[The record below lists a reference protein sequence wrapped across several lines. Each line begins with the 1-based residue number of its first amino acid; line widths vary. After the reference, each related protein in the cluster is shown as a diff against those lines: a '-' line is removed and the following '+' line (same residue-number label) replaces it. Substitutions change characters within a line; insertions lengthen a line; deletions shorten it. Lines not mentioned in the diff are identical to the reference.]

1 MRKTINQWMLVA
13 ILTLATM
20 LSSCV
25 DNSVEDNSANIQPVA
40 MDPGKGYTERA
51 VSVNRDG
58 KEAGQ
63 VTLRFYDD
71 MPNVAYI
78 AATAYYRMMLPSATM
93 TVTNQGTSYL
103 LTTADGQAMVDVV
116 NDVLV
121 STTYNDFVS
130 LMSLTAPDQPSFE
143 TSKSPFIKYDHHQ
156 YEPAVAPQVKLDFR
170 KYGID
175 LRDDGRETY
184 FPFATIND
192 MFTDACLHMAGY
204 NGSRILVNTDDT
216 RDLSELDAEF
226 SAPAYQMTE
235 VGDDFARFRYGELC
249 FVIDYFY
256 GYPGRSLLEQ
266 HGLRT
271 NGLDATLD
279 AISGGKETR
288 QLLKSKNQVEF
299 ALGTDALNFLLAD
312 GGHTTLWVTRWL
324 PESARV
330 AFLTRYN
337 AAKATLPAVITQL
350 MKAADD
356 ASSKSYE
363 QYDALSNQ
371 RKTRYGTDRYVT
383 SRDGKTA
390 VAVLESFMDVNYTG
404 WQNYYTNGCTSS
416 YWQAMVSDKKHP
428 DIVVQTVEAL
438 QQARHSGVKNLVLDV
453 SLNSGGEDDPV
464 GTIVALLGDR
474 TAPDSQRRY
483 SPSWDQNMLTGQYLT
498 KTFVVDRN
506 FDGVFDDRDNETDWV
521 GDLNIV
527 VLTSEVTFSNGSV
540 FTAKM
545 KDFGYRSWGRRT
557 GGGACSVAR
566 YVTPDGMMYQISSSR
581 SHATS
586 KNRESIDG
594 GTPVDVELSNEQM
607 YDIEY
612 LNNQFNSN

>member
-1 MRKTINQWMLVA
+1 MKRLSIAFLLL
-13 ILTLATM
+13 LTL

-25 DNSVEDNSANIQPVA
+25 DNSVEDNSANNQPVA

-51 VSVNRDG
+51 VGVNRDG
-58 KEAGQ
+58 KEAGT

-156 YEPAVAPQVKLDFR
+156 YDPAAAPQVKLDFR

-192 MFTDACLHMAGY
+192 MFTDACMHMAGF
-204 NGSRILVNTDDT
+204 NGNHILVNTDDT
-216 RDLSELDAEF
+216 KDLKEVDAEF
-226 SAPAYQMTE
+226 TAPAFQQTE
-235 VGDDFARFRYGELC
+235 VGDDLARFRYGEMC

-256 GYPGRSLLEQ
+256 GYPGRTLLEKY
-266 HGLRT
+266 GLRT

-279 AISGGKETR
+279 AISGGKETK

-299 ALGTDALNFLLAD
+299 ALGTDALNCLLAD
-312 GGHTTLWVTRWL
+312 GGHTAIWVTSSIS
-324 PESARV
+324 ESARV

-337 AAKATLPAVITQL
+337 AAKATLPAVITQM
-350 MKAADD
+350 MKAEDD
-356 ASSKSYE
+356 ASSKRYE
-363 QYDALSNQ
+363 QYDTLSTQ
-371 RKTRYGTDRYVT
+371 RNTRYGSDPRYVT
-383 SRDGKTA
+383 SQDGKTA
-390 VAVLESFMDVNYTG
+390 VIVMESFMDVNHTG
-404 WQNYYTNGCTSS
+404 WKNYHTNGCTSS
-416 YWQAMVSDKKHP
+416 YWQAMVSDKNHP
-428 DIVVQTVEAL
+428 DLVVQTVEAL
-438 QQARHSGVKNLVLDV
+438 QQARRSGVKNLVLDV
-453 SLNSGGEDDPV
+453 SLNSGGEDDPA

-474 TAPDSQRRY
+474 AAPDSQRRF
-483 SPSWDQNMLTGQYLT
+483 STSWDQNMLTGQYLT

-521 GDLNIV
+521 DNLNIV
-527 VLTSEVTFSNGSV
+527 VLTSEITFSNGSV
-540 FTAKM
+540 FAAKM
-545 KDFGYRSWGRRT
+545 KDFGYKTWGRPT
-557 GGGACSVAR
+557 GGGACSIAR
-566 YVTPDGMMYQISSSR
+566 YVTPDGMIYQISSSR
-581 SHATS
+581 SHSTYR
-586 KNRESIDG
+586 NRESIDS
-594 GTPVDVELSNEQM
+594 GTSVDIELTNEQM

-612 LNNQFNSN
+612 LNKQFNSN

>member
-1 MRKTINQWMLVA
+1 MKRLSIAFLLL
-13 ILTLATM
+13 LTL

-25 DNSVEDNSANIQPVA
+25 DNSVEDNSANNQPVA

-51 VSVNRDG
+51 VGVNRDG
-58 KEAGQ
+58 KEAGT

-116 NDVLV
+116 TDVLV

-130 LMSLTAPDQPSFE
+130 LMSLTAPGQPSFE
-143 TSKSPFIKYDHHQ
+143 TSKSLFIKYDHHQ
-156 YEPAVAPQVKLDFR
+156 YEPAVAPLVKLDFR

-175 LRDDGRETY
+175 LRDDGKETY

-192 MFTDACLHMAGY
+192 MFTDACRHMSGF

-216 RDLSELDAEF
+216 KALNEVDAEF
-226 SAPAYQMTE
+226 TAPAFQLTE
-235 VGDDFARFRYGELC
+235 VGDDMARFRYGELC

-256 GYPGRSLLEQ
+256 GYPGRSPLEQ
-266 HGLRT
+266 QGLRT

-279 AISGGKETR
+279 AINGGKETK

-299 ALGTDALNFLLAD
+299 ALGTDALNCLLAD
-312 GGHTTLWVTRWL
+312 GGHTAIWVTRSIS
-324 PESARV
+324 ESARV

-337 AAKATLPAVITQL
+337 AAKATLPAVLTQM
-350 MKAADD
+350 MKADDD
-356 ASSKSYE
+356 ASSKSYK
-363 QYDALSNQ
+363 QYDALSTQ
-371 RKTRYGTDRYVT
+371 RKTRYGSDCYVT
-383 SRDGKTA
+383 SKDGKTA
-390 VAVLESFMDVNYTG
+390 VAVLKSFMDENYTG
-404 WQNYYTNGCTSS
+404 WQNFYTNGCTSS
-416 YWQAMVSDKKHP
+416 YWQAMVSDLKQHP
-428 DIVVQTVEAL
+428 DLVVQTVEAL
-438 QQARHSGVKNLVLDV
+438 QQARRSGVKNLVLDV

-527 VLTSEVTFSNGSV
+527 VLTSEITFSNGSV
-540 FTAKM
+540 FAAKM
-545 KDFGYRSWGRRT
+545 KDYGYKTWGRRT
-557 GGGACSVAR
+557 GGGACSIAE
-566 YVTPDGMMYQISSSR
+566 YVTPDGMIYQISSYR
-581 SHATS
+581 SHSTY
-586 KNRESIDG
+586 KNRESIDS
-594 GTPVDVELSNEQM
+594 GTPVDVELTNEQM

-612 LNNQFNSN
+612 LNKQFNSN

>member
-1 MRKTINQWMLVA
+1 MKRLFA
-13 ILTLATM
+13 LLAPALLLLAACTDDTS
-20 LSSCV
+20 LDGSGS
-25 DNSVEDNSANIQPVA
+25 QPVP
-40 MDPGKGYTERA
+40 MDPGKGYTERT
-51 VSVNRDG
+51 VSVNRNG
-58 KEAGQ
+58 KAAGT

-78 AATAYYRMMLPSATM
+78 AATTYYRMMLPDATM
-93 TVTNQGTSYL
+93 TVNRQDDSYM
-103 LTTADGQAMVDVV
+103 LTASGYSATVDVV
-116 NDVLV
+116 NDVLE
-121 STTYNDFVS
+121 STSYNDFVS
-130 LMSLTAPDQPSFE
+130 LMSLTAPGQPSFE
-143 TSKSPFIKYDHHQ
+143 TSKSLFIKYDHHQ
-156 YEPAVAPQVKLDFR
+156 YEPAVAPLVKLDFR

-175 LRDDGRETY
+175 LRDDGKETY

-192 MFTDACLHMAGY
+192 MFTDACRHMSGF

-216 RDLSELDAEF
+216 KALNEVDAEF
-226 SAPAYQMTE
+226 TAPAFQLTE
-235 VGDDFARFRYGELC
+235 VGDDMARFRYGELC

-256 GYPGRSLLEQ
+256 GYPGRSPLEQ
-266 HGLRT
+266 QGLRT

-279 AISGGKETR
+279 AISGGKETK

-299 ALGTDALNFLLAD
+299 ALGTDALNCLLAD

-337 AAKATLPAVITQL
+337 AAKATLPAVITQM
-350 MKAADD
+350 MKAAED

-363 QYDALSNQ
+363 QYNALSAQ
-371 RKTRYGTDRYVT
+371 RNIRYGSDHYVT
-383 SRDGKTA
+383 SKDGKTA
-390 VAVLESFMDVNYTG
+390 VAVLKSFMDENYTG
-404 WQNYYTNGCTSS
+404 WQNFYTNGCTSS
-416 YWQAMVSDKKHP
+416 YWQAMVSDLQQHP
-428 DIVVQTVEAL
+428 DLVVQTVEAL
-438 QQARHSGVKNLVLDV
+438 QQARRSGVKNLVLDV

-483 SPSWDQNMLTGQYLT
+483 SPNWDQNMLTGQYLT

-527 VLTSEVTFSNGSV
+527 VLTSEITFSNGSV
-540 FTAKM
+540 FAAKM
-545 KDFGYRSWGRRT
+545 KDYGYKTWGRRT
-557 GGGACSVAR
+557 GGGACSIAE

-581 SHATS
+581 SHSTYRNKQS
-586 KNRESIDG
+586 MDG
-594 GTPVDVELSNEQM
+594 GTPVDVELTNEQM

-612 LNNQFNSN
+612 LNSLFH